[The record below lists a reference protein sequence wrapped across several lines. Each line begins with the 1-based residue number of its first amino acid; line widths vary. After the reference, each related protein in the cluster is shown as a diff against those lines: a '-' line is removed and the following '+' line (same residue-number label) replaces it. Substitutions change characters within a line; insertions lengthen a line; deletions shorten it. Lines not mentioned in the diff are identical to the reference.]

1 MKDKTTAG
9 LLAIFGGWLGLHR
22 FYLGQPVLGIIYLVL
37 MVTFIP
43 VLLGLI
49 DGISLLA
56 MSEENFDR
64 RYNRSARQSRRQPR
78 RRPSRAP
85 RRNERANQRRQTRQ
99 PSRAQRGASAPRRT
113 ANRKNPF
120 FDTGMKKYED
130 YDMEGAIQDFE
141 KALEIGGSDPKVH
154 FRLACAYSLIENKD
168 KGFYH
173 LSRSVETGLKNL
185 DKIQS
190 TDELAYLRIQD
201 EFDDFKKN
209 NFRLSPTVQAPP
221 QVEGLDED
229 ILLRQLNKL
238 KDLREKGILSEAEFA
253 QEKRKLIRR

>member
-22 FYLGQPVLGIIYLVL
+22 FYLGQPVLGILYLVL
-37 MVTFIP
+37 AATFIP
-43 VLLGLI
+43 ILLGI
-49 DGISLLA
+49 VDGISILA
-56 MSEENFDR
+56 MTEDNFDR
-64 RYNRSARQSRRQPR
+64 RYNRSARERRRQPQR
-78 RRPSRAP
+78 RSNRSPQRSGRAD
-85 RRNERANQRRQTRQ
+85 QRRQAAAPVRSTRSKQ
-99 PSRAQRGASAPRRT
+99 PSRRT
-113 ANRKNPF
+113 TTRKNPF
-120 FDTGMKKYED
+120 YDTGMKKYEE
-130 YDMEGAIQDFE
+130 YDMQGAIEDFE
-141 KALEIGGSDPKVH
+141 KALEIGGSDPRVH

-201 EFDDFKKN
+201 EYEDFKKN